1 MYTHTFRAMGSQ
13 ILIAM
18 DTDSAI
24 LNKAVQEAMTWFE
37 EWEQCFSRFRLTS
50 ELTELNRHS
59 GQYWQVSSTFWE
71 VLQLAKTAENKTD
84 GLVTPTVLNALE
96 EAGYDISFEEV
107 GQNMNSYLQQS
118 FVAADAGQK
127 IEFDEMNHSVRLPYG
142 VRLDFG
148 GIVKGWAAQQTM
160 IRLRAYAPV
169 LVDAGGDIAVSGPM
183 QAGSP
188 WAIGVADP
196 IQTDHSLGLVMLPE
210 GGIAT
215 SGRDFRRW
223 LKGNQWQ
230 HHLIDPRTQRP
241 AETDILSATVIATDV
256 MEAETWAKTALILGS
271 QAAVSKLDQ
280 ESGLAYLLVLED
292 GSTIET
298 PQFSRYRWN
307 EKWQIRNS
315 LLA

>member
-1 MYTHTFRAMGSQ
+1 MYTYTFRAMGSQ

-24 LNKAVQEAMTWFE
+24 LNKAVQEAMAWFE

-59 GQYWQVSSTFWE
+59 GQFWQVSLPFWE
-71 VLQLAKTAENKTD
+71 VLQLAKAAENKTD

-96 EAGYDISFEEV
+96 KAGYDVSFEEV

-118 FVAADAGQK
+118 FAIAESGQK
-127 IEFDEMNHSVRLPYG
+127 IEFDEANHSVRLPYG

-148 GIVKGWAAQQTM
+148 GIVKGWAAQQAM
-160 IRLRAYAPV
+160 IRLNAYAPV
-169 LVDAGGDIAVSGPM
+169 LIDAGGDIAVSGPM

-188 WAIGVADP
+188 WAVGVADP
-196 IQTDHSLGLVMLPE
+196 IQVDHSLGLVMLSE

-241 AETDILSATVIATDV
+241 AETDILSATVIAADV
-256 MEAETWAKTALILGS
+256 MEAEIWAKTALILGS
-271 QAAVSKLDQ
+271 QAAASKLQQ

-292 GSTIET
+292 GSTVET
-298 PQFSRYRWN
+298 PQFTQYRWN
-307 EKWQIRNS
+307 EKWAMQNS